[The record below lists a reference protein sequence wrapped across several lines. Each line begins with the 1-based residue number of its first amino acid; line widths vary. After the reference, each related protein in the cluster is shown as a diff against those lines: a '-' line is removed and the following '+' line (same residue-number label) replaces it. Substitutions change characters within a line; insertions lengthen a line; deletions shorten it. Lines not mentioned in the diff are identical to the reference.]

1 MIKIWRRRKKRGFD
15 AVKMK
20 RDIRASISH
29 ETENM
34 TFEQLKIYIQSKL
47 NENKSKLIEQK

>member
-1 MIKIWRRRKKRGFD
+1 MEKKNKKGGFD
-15 AVKMK
+15 AVKMMC
-20 RDIRASISH
+20 DIRDSISH

-47 NENKSKLIEQK
+47 NENKSKLIG